1 MKPAALLHLKNNVVA
16 VLIGGAGG
24 LLFSLA
30 DLPLAWMLG
39 AMFATTAAAIL
50 GIQVE
55 IYKPLR
61 TTMIAVLG
69 VLLGS
74 AFHPS
79 MLEQMSQWAAGAA
92 VVACYVPIGA
102 LLVYLYF
109 RHVGGFDP
117 VTAYFASSPG
127 GFGEMVIMGE
137 EMGGDAQVISLAHAT
152 RILMVVFLVPVF
164 YRFVVGLDVPTI
176 AAGDPLAALG
186 MQDLALL
193 VLCGALGWPLA
204 ARLRIPAAALIGPVL
219 LSAAVHL
226 GGLTASKPP
235 VPVIAVSQLIIGA
248 SVGARFAGVDLRKIA
263 RVPLLSMGAT
273 VILLVVAAIFTLL
286 FAGPVGLGPVAL
298 NLALAPGGLAE
309 MSLIALALGID
320 TAFVSSMH
328 ILRIAL
334 IYIAAPL
341 GFRLFGKKAPE
352 P

>member
-1 MKPAALLHLKNNVVA
+1 MKPAALRHLKNNVVA

-109 RHVGGFDP
+109 RLVGGFDP

-193 VLCGALGWPLA
+193 VLCGAVGWPLA

-273 VILLVVAAIFTLL
+273 AILLVVAAIFTLL

>member
-1 MKPAALLHLKNNVVA
+1 MNAAALSHLKNNVVA
-16 VLIGGAGG
+16 IAIGGVGG

-50 GIQVE
+50 GIRIE

-61 TTMIAVLG
+61 NTMIAVLG

-74 AFHPS
+74 AFAPS
-79 MLEQMSQWAAGAA
+79 MLDEMTRWAAGAA
-92 VVACYVPIGA
+92 VVACYVPVGA
-102 LLVYLYF
+102 LLVYVYY
-109 RHVGGFDP
+109 RRVGGFDP
-117 VTAYFASSPG
+117 VTAYSASSPG
-127 GFGEMVIMGE
+127 GFGEMVILGE

-176 AAGDPLAALG
+176 AAGDPLLALDLW
-186 MQDLALL
+186 DLALL
-193 VLCGALGWPLA
+193 ALCGAIGWPLA
-204 ARLRIPAAALIGPVL
+204 ARLKIPAAALIGPVI

-226 GGLTASKPP
+226 AGLTASRPP

-248 SVGARFAGVDLRKIA
+248 SVGARFAGVDLKKIA
-263 RVPLLSMGAT
+263 RVPLLSIGAT
-273 VILLVVAAIFTLL
+273 AILLVLAGVFTLL

-334 IYIAAPL
+334 IYLAAPF
-341 GFRLFGKKAPE
+341 GFRFLGSRASE